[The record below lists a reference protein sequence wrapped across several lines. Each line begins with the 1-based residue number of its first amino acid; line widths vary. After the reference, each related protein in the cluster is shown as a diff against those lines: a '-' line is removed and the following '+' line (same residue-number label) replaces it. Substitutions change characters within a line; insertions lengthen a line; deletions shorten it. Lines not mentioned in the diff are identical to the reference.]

1 MIARIWSKGQTQ
13 DVIKFIRK
21 EMGQTVTKTSA
32 GLYEC
37 KINGELVFA
46 AMPGS
51 RGYLV
56 RYDVEKLYEA
66 AA

>member
-1 MIARIWSKGQTQ
+1 MLARIWDKRHTQ
-13 DVIKFIRK
+13 SVISFLRK
-21 EMGQTVTKTSA
+21 DMGQTVTKDA
-32 GLYEC
+32 HGMYEC
-37 KINGELVFA
+37 KIDGELVFA

-56 RYDVEKLYEA
+56 RYDVGKLFEA